1 MSTKRDLEFMFE
13 LGTLR
18 FIKRAWVQVLTPNFA
33 DLAEHHF
40 RVAWTAM
47 LLAKMEKNKNL
58 EKILIMALIHD
69 ITESRTGD
77 VHYISRQYTK
87 RDEKLAIEDMLKDTS
102 LTNLKELWEEYEAK
116 KTHEAQIVKDADSL
130 DVDLELIEQ
139 ASTGNVLR
147 KEFRRHRSEAVFKT
161 LFTKS
166 AQKLWKEI
174 QKSNP
179 HDWHLNGRNR
189 FNAGDWKQYNKK
201 RKQ

>member
-1 MSTKRDLEFMFE
+1 MKNRDLELMYE

-33 DLAEHHF
+33 NLAEHHF

-87 RDEKLAIEDMLKDTS
+87 RDEHLAITDMLKETS
-102 LTNLKELWEEYEAK
+102 LGNLKDLWEEYEAK
-116 KTHEAQIVKDADSL
+116 KSPEAKIVKDADSL
-130 DVDLELIEQ
+130 DVDFELIEQ
-139 ASTGNVLR
+139 AATGNVLR
-147 KEFRRHRSEAVFKT
+147 KEFRRHRGEAVYKM

-166 AQKLWKEI
+166 AKKLWREI

-189 FNAGDWKQYNKK
+189 FNNGDWMQFNKK
-201 RKQ
+201 LKK